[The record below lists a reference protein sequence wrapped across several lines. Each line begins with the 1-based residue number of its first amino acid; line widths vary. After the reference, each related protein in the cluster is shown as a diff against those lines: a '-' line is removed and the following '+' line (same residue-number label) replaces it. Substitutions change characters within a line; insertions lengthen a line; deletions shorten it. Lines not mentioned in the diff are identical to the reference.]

1 MKDLRFRKMVKA
13 DLPVI
18 TKIESDCQ
26 SHPWTLLQFLD
37 GFNAGHEGWVACKDY
52 ENRELI
58 VGFVIFSSVLDE
70 STLLNICVRPAFQ
83 KQGYGRAILDRLL
96 DQAKLENIESIFLE
110 VRMSNSSAIRL
121 YESVGFEKI
130 AERRDYY
137 PAIIGREDGLVYSL
151 KSMPDV
157 S

>member
-37 GFNAGHEGWVACKDY
+37 GFNAGHEGWVACKDC
-52 ENRELI
+52 EHRELI
-58 VGFVIFSSVLDE
+58 VGFAIFSSVLDE

-96 DQAKLENIESIFLE
+96 EQARSENIESIFLE
-110 VRMSNSSAIRL
+110 VRISNSSAIRL
-121 YESVGFEKI
+121 YESIGFEKI

-151 KSMPDV
+151 KSIPDAP
-157 S
+157 

>member
-1 MKDLRFRKMVKA
+1 MKDLRFRTMVKA

-37 GFNAGHEGWVACKDY
+37 GFNAGHEGWVACRDY

-58 VGFVIFSSVLDE
+58 VGFAVLSRVLDE

-83 KQGYGRAILDRLL
+83 KQGYGRIILDNLL
-96 DQAKLENIESIFLE
+96 DQARSENIERIFLE
-110 VRMSNSSAIRL
+110 VRVSNSSAIKL

-151 KSMPDV
+151 KPMSDA

>member
-52 ENRELI
+52 EHRELI
-58 VGFVIFSSVLDE
+58 VGFAIFSSVLDE

-96 DQAKLENIESIFLE
+96 EQARSENIESIFLE
-110 VRMSNSSAIRL
+110 VRISNSSAIRL
-121 YESVGFEKI
+121 YESIGFEKI

-151 KSMPDV
+151 KPMSDA